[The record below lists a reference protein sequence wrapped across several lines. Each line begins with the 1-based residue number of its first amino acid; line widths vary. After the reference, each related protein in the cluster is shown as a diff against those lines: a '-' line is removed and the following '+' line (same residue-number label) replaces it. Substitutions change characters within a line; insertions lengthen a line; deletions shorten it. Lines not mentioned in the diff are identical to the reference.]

1 MIKKQKKRTQKDC
14 DKLLSPLV
22 KSISPEC
29 MLCGKPTQ
37 VAHHFF
43 HKSKCLA
50 LRYRVENLINLCNG
64 CHYMLHFD
72 EGYWAGKII
81 EIRGM
86 KWFKK
91 LDKVKQS
98 NKKFKPDYD
107 KIYKTLKLK

>member
-1 MIKKQKKRTQKDC
+1 
-14 DKLLSPLV
+14 
-22 KSISPEC
+22 
-29 MLCGKPTQ
+29 
-37 VAHHFF
+37 
-43 HKSKCLA
+43 
-50 LRYRVENLINLCNG
+50 
-64 CHYMLHFD
+64 MLHFD